1 MYGRLPALIIFR
13 IEAPHLGQVN
23 IITVDNTMART
34 KLTTQK
40 STGSKTPQMQLA
52 KKAARKSAP
61 PRKSA
66 RKSAPATASVKKPHR
81 YRPGTV
87 ALQEI
92 RRFQKATDLMIKKA
106 PFSRLVMEIATEF
119 KGDMKSTRNTSLALQ
134 ERSEARLSSVLEKSN
149 ECAIHRGGVTIKRKD
164 MELVAKI
171 MKYD

>member
-1 MYGRLPALIIFR
+1 
-13 IEAPHLGQVN
+13 
-23 IITVDNTMART
+23 MART

-61 PRKSA
+61 P

-149 ECAIHRGGVTIKRKD
+149 ECAIHRGGVTIKGKD